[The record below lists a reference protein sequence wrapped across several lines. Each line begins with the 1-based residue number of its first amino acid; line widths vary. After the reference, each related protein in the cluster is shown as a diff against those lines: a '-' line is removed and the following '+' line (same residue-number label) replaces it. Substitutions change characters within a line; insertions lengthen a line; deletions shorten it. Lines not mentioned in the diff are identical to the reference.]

1 MKVYISGKI
10 TGTDMDMTRRRF
22 YDAESLIDSIG
33 GLDAVNPMAETFPD
47 SMTWQDIMLVD
58 IRKLFNCDAIYMMNG
73 WQDSTGAKIEY
84 GIALQ
89 MHMTILFESNMIRN
103 NTESLRIQAAIH
115 EVTGLRHNQYV
126 TNSRKRE
133 FTYARMLFCHH
144 CRASKMKITK
154 IAKSVHRSHSS
165 VLHFLAKYDDEVKF
179 NPAFQQMAERVDA
192 ILNKND

>member
-10 TGTDMDMTRRRF
+10 TGTDLVMSRRRF
-22 YDAESLIDSIG
+22 DVAELLIDSIG

-115 EVTGLRHNQYV
+115 EDCDTTNMSPIHANV
-126 TNSRKRE
+126 NSRMHACC
-133 FTYARMLFCHH
+133 FA
-144 CRASKMKITK
+144 I
-154 IAKSVHRSHSS
+154 IAVHR
-165 VLHFLAKYDDEVKF
+165 K
-179 NPAFQQMAERVDA
+179 
-192 ILNKND
+192 